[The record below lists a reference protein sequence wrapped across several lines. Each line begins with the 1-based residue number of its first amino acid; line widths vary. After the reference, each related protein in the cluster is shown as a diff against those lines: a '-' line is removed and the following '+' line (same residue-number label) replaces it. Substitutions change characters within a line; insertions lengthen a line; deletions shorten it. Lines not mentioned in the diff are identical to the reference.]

1 MYDKN
6 QGNYKSIN
14 DARPTIKETTL
25 ITDYT
30 GNVSYDVNAIRLED
44 AEYNMTIRDK
54 RQQTALGG
62 RISNAKSD
70 QIRGNINA
78 DTVRFNDKKQLF
90 GYVSIPKMTL
100 DNNITPFAK
109 VHTDRKT
116 TINDTNDYRMDPI
129 FIDTLND
136 NPLVNDIYHQ
146 KNYKF

>member
-1 MYDKN
+1 MVIDDRREITAN
-6 QGNYKSIN
+6 FS
-14 DARPTIKETTL
+14 RP
-25 ITDYT
+25 
-30 GNVSYDVNAIRLED
+30 A
-44 AEYNMTIRDK
+44 
-54 RQQTALGG
+54 
-62 RISNAKSD
+62 NAKSD

-78 DTVRFNDKKQLF
+78 ETVRFNDRRQLF

-116 TINDTNDYRMDPI
+116 NINDTNDYRMDPI
-129 FIDTLND
+129 FIDTLNE